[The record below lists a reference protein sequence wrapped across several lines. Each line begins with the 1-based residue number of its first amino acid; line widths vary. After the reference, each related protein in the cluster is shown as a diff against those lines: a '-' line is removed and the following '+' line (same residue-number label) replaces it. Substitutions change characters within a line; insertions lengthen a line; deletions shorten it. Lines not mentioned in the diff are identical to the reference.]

1 MTATASRSSG
11 WPFTLPSFRN
21 SPAVEDQEP
30 EQLGGHR
37 LLSLLALLSLF
48 GIAFSAWGAP
58 VQVPVTGVLVAVI
71 YGVGLALGVGIISTH
86 NQRTLARLDM
96 AVCGLALIA
105 LGGQALTN
113 LYMNPGYGTDEAAF
127 QQAAAVLLLHGHD
140 PYGANLIGALSQY
153 RVPVQYATSLLN
165 GGTVSTFEYPS
176 MPILVGALGV
186 LITGGTQAV
195 PVSDVVVLM
204 ITTVA
209 LFFMLPTHR
218 RPLAIIACVG
228 LPILFGFAAS
238 GVSMI
243 VCMALLSAA
252 AYRWSSVG
260 VTGSL
265 TRTNRM
271 QAVALGLAIATQQL
285 AWFIAPFL
293 LVGIFLLRRETLSN
307 RGAAGLLARYAA
319 WAAAAFLTVN
329 APFMIWSFGSWFDSI
344 AAPITQ
350 HAIPYGQ
357 GLIDL
362 TLFFHLG
369 GGTLQAYQ
377 LCAALLYG
385 ALLVLYVLNFRRLAR
400 ACFALPLIPFFYAS
414 RSLAEYFMTLVA
426 VLMISIVTVSYESV
440 ARATPIRLPSL
451 LQGKRHLLSLALF
464 APAAILL
471 ALALTSPAPLSL
483 TVTSMD
489 TTGQLQSLWKIEVRV
504 HNDSRHP
511 LSPHFATNSYGQAS
525 SFWNIVR
532 GPKVL
537 DPHATGLYV
546 LLAPNVGSMPS
557 ITSPLTLEAFTA
569 TPSTFSST
577 STITPSPYAATLMP
591 SYENHIVRAGRSVT
605 LTMQL
610 RSPLGADVQ
619 KAGVRV
625 ALGQLIY
632 DETGLMFAQAK
643 INHSLEGET
652 PVYARTNAKGQAVFH
667 ISDPAPQQNPIE
679 FQAWLQPTGGYP
691 FGYSELVSVAWR

>member
-1 MTATASRSSG
+1 M
-11 WPFTLPSFRN
+11 LPSFRN
-21 SPAVEDQEP
+21 SPEAEDQEP

-48 GIAFSAWGAP
+48 NIASSVWGAP
-58 VQVPVTGVLVAVI
+58 VQVPVTGVLVAGI
-71 YGVGLALGVGIISTH
+71 FGVGLALGVGIISTQ
-86 NQRTLARLDM
+86 NPRTLARLDM
-96 AVCGLALIA
+96 ALCGLALLA
-105 LGGQALTN
+105 LVGQALTS
-113 LYMNPGYGTDEAAF
+113 LYLNPGYGTDEAAF

-153 RVPVQYATSLLN
+153 HVPVQYATSLLN
-165 GGTVSTFEYPS
+165 GGTVSTFGYPS
-176 MPILVGALGV
+176 MSILVGALGV

-195 PVSDVVVLM
+195 PVSDVAVLM

-209 LFFMLPTHR
+209 LFFMLPAHR
-218 RPLAIIACVG
+218 RPVAILACVG

-238 GVSMI
+238 GVSAI
-243 VCMALLSAA
+243 VCMALLCAA

-265 TRTNRM
+265 TRSNRM
-271 QAVALGLAIATQQL
+271 QAVALGLAVATQQL

-307 RGAAGLLARYAA
+307 RAAARLVARYAA

-329 APFMIWSFGSWFDSI
+329 APFMIWSFRPWFDSI

-350 HAIPYGQ
+350 HAVPYGQ

-369 GGTLQAYQ
+369 GGTLQAYR
-377 LCAALLYG
+377 LCAMLLYG
-385 ALLVLYVLNFRRLAR
+385 ALLALYVLNFRRLAR

-414 RSLAEYFMTLVA
+414 RSLAEYFVTLVA

-440 ARATPIRLPSL
+440 AHATPIRLPSL
-451 LQGKRHLLSLALF
+451 LHGKRRLLSLTLF

-471 ALALTSPAPLSL
+471 ALALTSAPPLTL
-483 TVTSMD
+483 TVTNME
-489 TTGQLQSLWKIEVRV
+489 TTGQLESVWKIKVSV
-504 HNDSRHP
+504 HNHSSHP
-511 LSPHFATNSYGQAS
+511 LSPHFATNSIGQAS
-525 SFWNIVR
+525 TFWNIVR
-532 GPKVL
+532 GPRL
-537 DPHATGLYV
+537 LGPHATGLYT

-557 ITSPLTLEAFTA
+557 ISSALTLEAFTA
-569 TPSTFSST
+569 TPATFSST
-577 STITPSPYAATLMP
+577 STITPSPYAASLMP
-591 SYENHIVRAGRSVT
+591 SYEDHIVRAGKSVT
-605 LTMQL
+605 LTVQL
-610 RSPLGADVQ
+610 RSPLGADVRT
-619 KAGVRV
+619 AGVRL

-632 DETGLMFAQAK
+632 DETGLIFAQAK
-643 INHSLEGET
+643 INHSPEGET

-667 ISDPAPQQNPIE
+667 VAAARQQDPID
-679 FQAWLQPTGGYP
+679 FQAWLQPTDGYP
-691 FGYSELVSVAWR
+691 FGYSELVSVVWR